1 MTVLGAVAAAALTAI
16 SAMLVRECGGR
27 LAPLVS
33 LTGGVVILLSVFPRA
48 AAAVSELRTIAALG
62 SDEWLMPILKIIG
75 VGYTV
80 EIGADICRDLGE
92 AGLASRLE
100 LCGKLEIFL
109 LALPS
114 FLGLLELAT
123 SLVR

>member
-1 MTVLGAVAAAALTAI
+1 MTVFGAVAAALLTAI
-16 SAMLVRECGGR
+16 CAMLVRECGGK
-27 LAPLVS
+27 LAALIS
-33 LTGGVVILLSVFPRA
+33 LTGGVVLLLAVFPR
-48 AAAVSELRTIAALG
+48 VTELVTEMRGIAALG
-62 SDEWLMPILKIIG
+62 ADEWLAPILKIIA
-75 VGYTV
+75 VGYAV

-92 AGLASRLE
+92 TGIAARLE

-114 FLGLLELAT
+114 FLGLLELAV